1 MLTANRGP
9 PEWSE
14 KRVGERKGKG
24 RPGKGGGPWGTK
36 GKVTHRRRA
45 LDHIAAIISF
55 AGLQTEPFTSFFALA
70 QLLLEAVV
78 VDDLRSRC
86 RVLIDCN
93 QSKIQRENES
103 SDGKFGWRGKGTNG
117 SFHFDAP

>member
-1 MLTANRGP
+1 M
-9 PEWSE
+9 
-14 KRVGERKGKG
+14 VGSVKEKGKG
-24 RPGKGGGPWGTK
+24 RTGKGGDRGVGHQKRESP
-36 GKVTHRRRA
+36 THRRRA

-86 RVLIDCN
+86 RVLIDCRN
-93 QSKIQRENES
+93 QCKIKKRENES
-103 SDGKFGWRGKGTNG
+103 SDDKSFVWQGKGTNG
-117 SFHFDAP
+117 SFHFDAA